1 MSDVRR
7 LLKKQKTERSKAKK
21 ITHPF
26 AKYDD
31 MARLICVVCN
41 NIVKSENVW
50 QAHLGSGQHRDNI
63 SKLKALKEEQQQ
75 RKRAAPSSEQPA
87 PKRAKPLLTQYD
99 DDDSDE
105 MEDDTEEKQQIE
117 EEEEEDSALPA
128 DFFDK
133 NEDDMEEVEEE
144 EEASPEESNTLPA
157 GFFDDPEED
166 ARVHGSIAPSE
177 QAELDLEQGMEEFK
191 DVMVEATKE
200 AEEIQDED
208 DELFWQ
214 ERNEDLF
221 REQAELDSRVEK
233 LKQMRQNGHVENIEK
248 QRQVDD
254 ISVGLKQSVRQVL
267 KSTSVK
273 KVTTMFDD
281 MDEDSSSEEEEE
293 EEEDED
299 WRAQQLS

>member
-1 MSDVRR
+1 M
-7 LLKKQKTERSKAKK
+7 
-21 ITHPF
+21 
-26 AKYDD
+26 
-31 MARLICVVCN
+31 
-41 NIVKSENVW
+41 VKSENVW
-50 QAHLGSGQHRDNI
+50 QAHLGSTQHRDNI
-63 SKLKALKEEQQQ
+63 AKLKALKEEQQQ
-75 RKRAAPSSEQPA
+75 RKRTAPPSEQPA
-87 PKRAKPLLTQYD
+87 SKRAKPSLTQYN
-99 DDDSDE
+99 DDDSAD
-105 MEDDTEEKQQIE
+105 MEDDKEEKQQE
-117 EEEEEDSALPA
+117 EQEEEDDEDNALPA

-144 EEASPEESNTLPA
+144 EEEEEGEEEPQEESNTLPT

-166 ARVHGSIAPSE
+166 ARVHGTIAPAE

-191 DVMVEATKE
+191 DAMVDVTKE
-200 AEEIQDED
+200 VEEIQEED

-214 ERNEDLF
+214 ERNEDIF
-221 REQAELDSRVEK
+221 REQVELDSRVEK
-233 LKQMRQNGHVENIEK
+233 LKQMRQTGHVEALDK

-254 ISVGLKQSVRQVL
+254 DISTGLKQSVRQVL

-293 EEEDED
+293 DDD